1 MRFSSWNRREF
12 LVRSAGAAVALGV
25 ARRGFAADA
34 PVVSTTKGKLKGIAG
49 AGFVAFKGVPYAGG
63 AEGAN
68 RFKPPT
74 PVQAW
79 TGVRDAV
86 EYGLPAIQDQEPMP
100 VPGSYTDNGPT
111 TENCQVLNV
120 WTPALDGKKRPVM
133 YYCHGGG
140 FLHGSGG
147 SGTNPGYDGS
157 ALAAKHDVVVVTH
170 NHRLGIMGYLYLE
183 DVLGAEYAGS
193 GIAGMLDI
201 VQGLEW
207 VRDNIAA
214 FGGDPGNV
222 TIQGQSGGGFK
233 VSTLLAMPKAHGLF
247 HKAIIESGAGLRTMP
262 KQAAIATT
270 EALLKDLGLTKADA
284 KKLLDVPTAK
294 LLDFQMKYLSSPK
307 EAVGTFAPVV
317 DGKILPS
324 HPFDP
329 IAPAISA
336 GIPVL
341 VGCNKDESLLGL
353 SHRSRPEVEKIFNL
367 DEAGLLTRVKDAL
380 GPNADMEDRVL
391 EVLRKNRPTASPTD
405 LYIAITT
412 GMGNWIGAI
421 NLAER
426 KAKQHAAP
434 VYMYRFS
441 YESDKP
447 ASPFVTY
454 PMKTPHGLEIWF
466 KFDHAESSTDTG
478 TRPERFELAHTMA
491 ETWAT
496 FARTGNPN
504 NKKIPVWPTYN
515 AETRATMII
524 DAKWKVE
531 NDPNKLERE
540 LWQQL

>member
-1 MRFSSWNRREF
+1 MTLNLDRRTF
-12 LVRSAGAAVALGV
+12 LIRTAGTAAVTMAW
-25 ARRGFAADA
+25 ARGAFATDETI
-34 PVVSTTKGKLKGIAG
+34 VSTNCGKLRG
-49 AGFVAFKGVPYAGG
+49 APGDGFVSFKGVPYAGP
-63 AEGAN
+63 AAGAN
-68 RFKPPT
+68 RFKPVAKLEP
-74 PVQAW
+74 W
-79 TGVRDAV
+79 TGVRDALN
-86 EYGLPAIQDQEPMP
+86 YGLPAIQDQEPIP

-111 TENCQVLNV
+111 SENCQVLNV
-120 WTPALDGKKRPVM
+120 WTPAMDGKKRPVM
-133 YYCHGGG
+133 FYCHGGG

-147 SGTNPGYDGS
+147 SGANLGYDGS
-157 ALAAKHDVVVVTH
+157 ALAKNHDVVVVTH
-170 NHRLGIMGYLYLE
+170 NHRLGIMGYLYLD

-201 VQGLEW
+201 VQALEW

-270 EALLKDLGLTKADA
+270 EELLKFLGLSKADA
-284 KKLLDVPTAK
+284 KKLQDVPTSK
-294 LLDFQMKYLSSPK
+294 LLEFQVKYLSSPK

-317 DGKILPS
+317 DGHFLPS

-353 SHRSRPEVEKIFNL
+353 SHRSRAEVEKIFNL
-367 DEAGLLTRVKDAL
+367 DEAGLRERVKDAL
-380 GPNADMEDRVL
+380 GNNTDMEDRVL
-391 EVLRKNRPTASPTD
+391 EVLRQNRPNASPTD

-421 NLAER
+421 NLAEQ
-426 KAKQHAAP
+426 KANQKAAP

-447 ASPFVTY
+447 AAPFVSY
-454 PMKTPHGLEIWF
+454 PMKSPHGLEIWF
-466 KFDHAESSTDTG
+466 KFDHAENSTDTG
-478 TRPERFELAHTMA
+478 SNPGRFELAHTMA

-504 NKKIPVWPTYN
+504 NSKIPNWPTYD
-515 AETRATMII
+515 AGKRATMII
-524 DAKWKVE
+524 NTKWAVE
-531 NDPNKLERE
+531 NDPNQVERE